1 MSLFSKCVK
10 LGVIAICLS
19 GPALAAPGTAFK
31 SPADI
36 DHAATALIASGDAP
50 AVSVAVMKDG
60 HLLFAKAYGM
70 ENLETMTPATTQT
83 VFRAGSIT
91 KEFVAAAIMQL
102 AQNKSLSIDDPV
114 SKYIP
119 ELAAARGL
127 TLRML
132 LNQTSGLHDYTE
144 TPDFGAQML
153 QRHTQKEMIGY
164 IASMKPL
171 LDFAPGTKWA
181 YSNSNYFV
189 LGAVVQRVSGKSLGQ
204 YLETN
209 IIAPAGLKSTAV
221 DDESDVVR
229 HRASGYTRIKGEPG
243 HYRNAQF
250 VSMDN
255 AGGAGALRTTAID
268 LATWHQALF
277 AGRIVNADS
286 LSAMT
291 SPGRLSNGEIAVRP
305 DAPITLGRPNYG
317 FGLELGTLD
326 GQKVIG
332 HGGSVPGFTAYLV
345 TFPGQNM
352 SMAIMTNGAPVNAD
366 DFRTIEHAAFRD
378 LQN

>member
-1 MSLFSKCVK
+1 MSLFSQCAKF
-10 LGVIAICLS
+10 GVIAILLS
-19 GPALAAPGTAFK
+19 GPALAAPGAALKPT
-31 SPADI
+31 ADI

-60 HLLFAKAYGM
+60 HLLFAQAYGT

-144 TPDFGAQML
+144 TPDFGAQMV
-153 QRHTQKEMIGY
+153 QRHAQKEMIGY

-366 DFRTIEHAAFRD
+366 DIRTIERAAFRD